1 MAEATPDIFQ
11 IYQPQEKEL
20 PVVADIP
27 HSGMFVPP
35 EISVQFS
42 KGHLQS
48 LPNTDWY
55 LDRLYQFLP
64 SLGITVIQATHSRYV
79 VDLNRQISEPN
90 FGSFWTSVAPE
101 KTAFNRDIYLIKP
114 SKEQIQQRIKKYYI
128 SYHKQLNK
136 LLQDKLQRF
145 GKVYLLDL
153 HSFFGPITADVCLG
167 NVNNQSC
174 SESLIS
180 AVENNFSQHDYQI
193 VRNQV
198 FNGGYITR
206 HYSQIPNVETLQ
218 IEVRY
223 HVYLQENQLEL
234 PQPPFWDVPQFHA
247 AKIKFYE
254 IFSGI
259 VAELCKK

>member
-1 MAEATPDIFQ
+1 MHNIFQ
-11 IYQPQEKEL
+11 IYRPQGKEL

-35 EISVQFS
+35 EISAQFT
-42 KGHLQS
+42 KEHLES

-79 VDLNRQISEPN
+79 VDLNRRLTEPT
-90 FGSFWTSVAPE
+90 FGSFWTSVIPE
-101 KTAFNRDIYLIKP
+101 KTAFNRDIYLTKP
-114 SKEQIQQRIKKYYI
+114 NKEEIQQRIEKYYL
-128 SYHKQLNK
+128 SYHKQLNA
-136 LLQDKLQRF
+136 LLQEKLARF
-145 GKVYLLDL
+145 GKVYLFDL
-153 HSFFGPITADVCLG
+153 HSFFGPITADLCLG

-180 AVENNFSQHDYQI
+180 AVENSFARYGYQV

-206 HYSQIPNVETLQ
+206 HYSQIPNIETLQ

-223 HVYLQENQLEL
+223 HVYLQENQLDQ
-234 PQPPFWDVPQFHA
+234 PQPPSWDVPQFHGV
-247 AKIKFYE
+247 KIKFYE

-259 VAELCKK
+259 VAELFKD

>member
-1 MAEATPDIFQ
+1 MPDIFQ
-11 IYQPQEKEL
+11 IYRPQEQEL
-20 PVVADIP
+20 PVIADIP

-35 EISVQFS
+35 EISVRFI
-42 KGHLQS
+42 KEHLLS

-55 LDRLYQFLP
+55 LDNLYQFLP
-64 SLGITVIQATHSRYV
+64 SIGVTVIQATHSRYV
-79 VDLNRQISEPN
+79 VDLNRRLKEPT
-90 FGSFWTSVAPE
+90 FGSFWTSVVPE
-101 KTAFNRDIYLIKP
+101 KTAFNKDIYLKKP
-114 SKEQIQQRIKKYYI
+114 NQEQIQERIEKYYL
-128 SYHKQLNK
+128 SYHEQLNA
-136 LLQDKLQRF
+136 LLQEKIARF

-180 AVENNFSQHDYQI
+180 AVENSFSRYGYEV

-206 HYSQIPNVETLQ
+206 HYSQMTNVETLQ

-223 HVYLQENQLEL
+223 HAYLDENQLDR
-234 PQPPFWDVPQFHA
+234 PQPPSWDLPKFHG

-259 VAELCKK
+259 IAKIFNT